1 MSIIKKTLIIL
12 LSITIIGFIALIIYS
27 NNRTYLND
35 INHEGN
41 SIGNIYNGGLV
52 CEIDNKI
59 YFSNIS
65 DDNKLYLMTS
75 DLSNIRKIS
84 DDKVAYINA
93 DKDYIYYTRVSNN
106 KVQAHPFVLPFN
118 NCGIYRINLNGKD
131 IKLMSSKPGA
141 YLSLRGNHIFYQS
154 YDVNDGIFFNK
165 NKIDGKDEIL
175 LVKDAIIP
183 AQISQDN
190 LYYTGSHDNKD
201 INNINLKSYVVK
213 KHYIGNFMQPII
225 INDYIYYISPRDNY
239 TIWRSSI
246 FSDDNI
252 KIVNNRCST
261 FNISNDGKSLY
272 YQTDDNKDNS
282 FNHLN
287 LNTLESTNILDGN
300 YKQISITNNYVFFN
314 SFDNSATYVI
324 NTKHSNVISPTI
336 FSPPNL
342 SLKPEKLNEDN

>member
-225 INDYIYYISPRDNY
+225 INDYI
-239 TIWRSSI
+239 
-246 FSDDNI
+246 
-252 KIVNNRCST
+252 
-261 FNISNDGKSLY
+261 
-272 YQTDDNKDNS
+272 
-282 FNHLN
+282 
-287 LNTLESTNILDGN
+287 
-300 YKQISITNNYVFFN
+300 
-314 SFDNSATYVI
+314 
-324 NTKHSNVISPTI
+324 
-336 FSPPNL
+336 
-342 SLKPEKLNEDN
+342 